1 MSSRNKYLMI
11 IYSINKQVNTRMH
24 VIWNKSDLGVGT
36 VLQEFLL
43 NLDAKT
49 LSNYPESWNENSNLK
64 SHKLLGSSTNLMEM
78 TN

>member
-11 IYSINKQVNTRMH
+11 LYSINKQVNTRMH

-43 NLDAKT
+43 NLNPKI
-49 LSNYPESWNENSNLK
+49 LSNYHYRILE
-64 SHKLLGSSTNLMEM
+64 
-78 TN
+78 

>member
-43 NLDAKT
+43 NLDAKI
-49 LSNYPESWNENSNLK
+49 LSNYHYRILE
-64 SHKLLGSSTNLMEM
+64 
-78 TN
+78 

>member
-11 IYSINKQVNTRMH
+11 LYSINKQVDTRMH

-43 NLDAKT
+43 NLNPKI
-49 LSNYPESWNENSNLK
+49 LSNYHYRILE
-64 SHKLLGSSTNLMEM
+64 
-78 TN
+78 

>member
-11 IYSINKQVNTRMH
+11 LYYINKQVNTRMH

-43 NLDAKT
+43 NLNPKI
-49 LSNYPESWNENSNLK
+49 LSNYHYRILE
-64 SHKLLGSSTNLMEM
+64 
-78 TN
+78 

>member
-11 IYSINKQVNTRMH
+11 LYSINKQVNTRMH

-43 NLDAKT
+43 NLDAKI
-49 LSNYPESWNENSNLK
+49 LSNYHYRILE
-64 SHKLLGSSTNLMEM
+64 
-78 TN
+78 

>member
-11 IYSINKQVNTRMH
+11 LYSINKQVNTRMH

-43 NLDAKT
+43 NLDPKI
-49 LSNYPESWNENSNLK
+49 LSNYHYRILE
-64 SHKLLGSSTNLMEM
+64 
-78 TN
+78 

>member
-43 NLDAKT
+43 NLNPKI
-49 LSNYPESWNENSNLK
+49 LSNYHYRILE
-64 SHKLLGSSTNLMEM
+64 
-78 TN
+78 